1 MMQRYEPIRGMYIC
15 VEGGSYVLYSD
26 HLAVVAEKNKEYQTL
41 LSHHEEQMGD
51 SMGKITCLKTT
62 LAEKDAEITAKDN
75 QIAQAG
81 MIVDAIDMILSNGE
95 EPSDFEMS
103 FPLVRAVW
111 DRHEKCMAHE
121 AEITTLKKRV
131 REPEAQAYV
140 TSENYTANSTELRIA
155 ELRNRD
161 NVANIAKGTL

>member
-62 LAEKDAEITAKDN
+62 LAEKDAEIAALQAKIIELQDMGIFALYRKDYVECLVERVKELEEELTN
-75 QIAQAG
+75 FG
-81 MIVDAIDMILSNGE
+81 PDAN
-95 EPSDFEMS
+95 
-103 FPLVRAVW
+103 
-111 DRHEKCMAHE
+111 
-121 AEITTLKKRV
+121 
-131 REPEAQAYV
+131 
-140 TSENYTANSTELRIA
+140 
-155 ELRNRD
+155 
-161 NVANIAKGTL
+161 